1 MVRKVLVTGA
11 NKGLGFEVCKK
22 LLEIPDMYVIVGS
35 RDQGR
40 GEEALKALA
49 ELPGSE
55 GRLELTLI
63 DVGDQDS
70 IKKAADAYGAK
81 HGPNSLYC
89 LVNNA
94 GLSSRSPGKEVW
106 AVNAG
111 GPIFC
116 TDAFLPYMVE
126 DGRVLN
132 VSSVAALM
140 FWKNLSEEVQQKHT
154 SGTREDLDKIY
165 NFVLN
170 TDDMSLFEKEG
181 LGDWSKEGN
190 YYSLSKSLLNMH
202 AALLA
207 KQYPKMKC
215 NAVEPGV
222 VETDMTKPM
231 FERMGNRNP
240 FGGFGYN
247 TVQTDEGVKC
257 YLNAI
262 IGDVGSGHLYSCDSK
277 RTHFGTLRK
286 PFVDPEYDGP

>member
-111 GPIFC
+111 NIPLSSCAISGADTESAPVRRSDLLHRC
-116 TDAFLPYMVE
+116 VPAVHGGRWASVE
-126 DGRVLN
+126 R
-132 VSSVAALM
+132 
-140 FWKNLSEEVQQKHT
+140 F
-154 SGTREDLDKIY
+154 
-165 NFVLN
+165 
-170 TDDMSLFEKEG
+170 
-181 LGDWSKEGN
+181 
-190 YYSLSKSLLNMH
+190 
-202 AALLA
+202 
-207 KQYPKMKC
+207 
-215 NAVEPGV
+215 
-222 VETDMTKPM
+222 
-231 FERMGNRNP
+231 
-240 FGGFGYN
+240 FGGG
-247 TVQTDEGVKC
+247 
-257 YLNAI
+257 A
-262 IGDVGSGHLYSCDSK
+262 DVLEE
-277 RTHFGTLRK
+277 
-286 PFVDPEYDGP
+286 PERGGPAKARERPQSVHHVYHTCN